1 MEWVVWAGY
10 YKTARQAPP
19 GGNYRKIRWLSYR
32 KFRYPLDEMRHPAPE
47 SARRI
52 AVVQSSVNVR
62 RLTPGLA
69 PFAGM
74 GYDFWIIDLYRQ
86 PDLLLASLREWK
98 PSAII
103 TEWLPGLT
111 EALVALGCPV
121 VLVPSDAPV
130 AGVFSVDVDDVAIGR
145 LAAEH
150 LISRGYRNFAFVG
163 RGDAHYAKQR
173 LEGFRAVVGE
183 VPVYWEEFRDWRQYD
198 EYWRDPDEDMLGWL
212 AAQVTP
218 LGIFTAHD
226 PTGRHVL
233 EAAAQAGLE
242 VPFAVGVI
250 SANDD
255 ETVCEMTR
263 PALSSI
269 RMPWRSLAAEVVRT
283 LERIWSGTPP
293 ASPVLVQPLE
303 IVARCSSSYEAVSDL
318 LVRRA
323 MQYLV
328 AQIATILSVEEW
340 AAKVGI
346 SRRVLE
352 RRFQLSLGR
361 SPHAMIQHERVER
374 AKNLLTTTDLPVS
387 MIAEHCGF
395 QSNER
400 LTVNFRAAVGVPP
413 ATYRRDSRVKSSL
426 EIRPK

>member
-1 MEWVVWAGY
+1 
-10 YKTARQAPP
+10 
-19 GGNYRKIRWLSYR
+19 
-32 KFRYPLDEMRHPAPE
+32 MRHLNPE
-47 SARRI
+47 SSKRI
-52 AVVQSSVNVR
+52 AVVLSSVNVR
-62 RLTPGLA
+62 RLTPGFA
-69 PFAGM
+69 PFAAM

-86 PDLLLASLREWK
+86 PDLLLASLREWR
-98 PSAII
+98 PRAIV

-111 EALVALGCPV
+111 EALAKLSCPV
-121 VLVPSDAPV
+121 VIVPSDEPV

-150 LISRGYRNFAFVG
+150 LVARGYKNFAFVG

-173 LEGFRAVVGE
+173 LEGFRSVVGE

-198 EYWRDPDEDMLGWL
+198 EYWRDPDEDMVGWL
-212 AAQVTP
+212 AGQAMPV
-218 LGIFTAHD
+218 GIFTAHD

-255 ETVCEMTR
+255 ETVCEMAR

-269 RMPWRSLAAEVVRT
+269 RLPWRRLAAEVVQTIEAIR
-283 LERIWSGTPP
+283 EGKTPD
-293 ASPVLVQPLE
+293 SPVLVKPLE
-303 IVARCSSSYEAVSDL
+303 IVARGSSSYEAVGDL
-318 LVRRA
+318 VVRRA
-323 MQYLV
+323 MQHLV
-328 AQIATILSVEEW
+328 ARISTIASVEEW
-340 AAKVGI
+340 AAQVGV

-352 RRFQLSLGR
+352 RRFQESLGR

-374 AKNLLTTTDLPVS
+374 AKSLLTTTDLSVGL
-387 MIAEHCGF
+387 IAERCGF

-400 LTVNFRAAVGVPP
+400 LTVNFRESVGVPP
-413 ATYRRDSRVKSSL
+413 ATYRRDSRAKSG
-426 EIRPK
+426 

>member
-1 MEWVVWAGY
+1 
-10 YKTARQAPP
+10 
-19 GGNYRKIRWLSYR
+19 
-32 KFRYPLDEMRHPAPE
+32 MRHSKPGI
-47 SARRI
+47 SKRI

-62 RLTPGLA
+62 RLTPG
-69 PFAGM
+69 FAQFVGM

-86 PDLLLASLREWK
+86 PELLLASLREWR
-98 PSAII
+98 PSAIV

-111 EALVALGCPV
+111 EALVELGCPV
-121 VLVPSDAPV
+121 VIVPSDEPV
-130 AGVFSVDVDDVAIGR
+130 AGVFTVDVDDVAIGR

-150 LISRGYRNFAFVG
+150 LVGRGYKNFAFVG
-163 RGDAHYAKQR
+163 RGDAHYTKQR

-183 VPVYWEEFRDWRQYD
+183 VPVYWEEFRDRRQYD
-198 EYWRDPDEDMLGWL
+198 EYWRDPDEDMVGWL
-212 AAQVTP
+212 AGQAMPV
-218 LGIFTAHD
+218 GIFTAHD

-255 ETVCEMTR
+255 ETVCEMAR

-269 RMPWRSLAAEVVRT
+269 RLPWRRLAAEVVQMI
-283 LERIWSGTPP
+283 EAIWAGKPP
-293 ASPVLVQPLE
+293 SAPVLVPPLE
-303 IVARCSSSYEAVSDL
+303 IVARGSSSYEAVADPV
-318 LVRRA
+318 VRRA

-328 AQIATILSVEEW
+328 EQISTIVSVEEW
-340 AAKVGI
+340 AARIGV

-352 RRFQLSLGR
+352 RRFQSSLGR

-374 AKNLLTTTDLPVS
+374 AKSLLTTTDLAVGL
-387 MIAEHCGF
+387 IAERCGF

-400 LTVNFRAAVGVPP
+400 LTVNFRESLGVPP
-413 ATYRRDSRVKSSL
+413 ATYRRDSRAKSG
-426 EIRPK
+426 

>member
-1 MEWVVWAGY
+1 
-10 YKTARQAPP
+10 
-19 GGNYRKIRWLSYR
+19 
-32 KFRYPLDEMRHPAPE
+32 MRHAD
-47 SARRI
+47 STISRRI

-86 PDLLLASLREWK
+86 PDLLLASLREWQ
-98 PSAII
+98 PSAIV

-111 EALVALGCPV
+111 EALVGLGCPV
-121 VLVPSDAPV
+121 VIVPSDELI
-130 AGVFSVDVDDVAIGR
+130 AGAFSVDIDDVAIGR

-150 LISRGYRNFAFVG
+150 LIARGYQNFAFVG

-173 LEGFRAVVGE
+173 LAGFQSVVGE

-198 EYWRDPDEDMLGWL
+198 EYWRDPDEDMVGWL
-212 AAQVTP
+212 AAQTTP

-242 VPFAVGVI
+242 VPFAIGVI

-255 ETVCEMTR
+255 ETVCEMAR

-269 RMPWRSLAAEVVRT
+269 RLPWRRLAAEVVQT
-283 LERIWSGTPP
+283 IEAIWAGHPP
-293 ASPVLVQPLE
+293 TSPILVQPLD
-303 IVARCSSSYEAVSDL
+303 IVARGSSSYEAVADPV
-318 LVRRA
+318 VRRA

-328 AQIATILSVEEW
+328 AQIASIASVEEW
-340 AAKVGI
+340 ASQIGV

-352 RRFQLSLGR
+352 RRLHECLDR
-361 SPHAMIQHERVER
+361 SPLAMIQHERVER
-374 AKNLLTTTDLPVS
+374 AKNLLTTTDLPIAI
-387 MIAEHCGF
+387 IAERCGF

-413 ATYRRDSRVKSSL
+413 ATYRRDSRNQADQASFGNGETVTSSDKTVGMAGAF
-426 EIRPK
+426 I

>member
-1 MEWVVWAGY
+1 M
-10 YKTARQAPP
+10 RQV
-19 GGNYRKIRWLSYR
+19 K
-32 KFRYPLDEMRHPAPE
+32 PE
-47 SARRI
+47 PSRRI

-62 RLTPGLA
+62 RLTPGFA

-86 PDLLLASLREWK
+86 PELLVASLREWQ
-98 PSAII
+98 PSAIV

-111 EALVALGCPV
+111 EALVGLGCPV
-121 VLVPSDAPV
+121 VLVPSDVPV
-130 AGVFSVDVDDVAIGR
+130 AGVYSVDIDDVAIGR

-150 LISRGYRNFAFVG
+150 LIARGYQNFAFVG
-163 RGDAHYAKQR
+163 RSDAHYAKQR
-173 LEGFRAVVGE
+173 LAGFEEVVGE
-183 VPVYWEEFRDWRQYD
+183 VPVYWEEFRDWRKYD
-198 EYWRDPDEDMLGWL
+198 EYWRDPDEDMVGWL
-212 AAQVTP
+212 AAQATP

-255 ETVCEMTR
+255 ETVCEMAR

-269 RMPWRSLAAEVVRT
+269 RLPWRRLAAEVVQT
-283 LERIWSGTPP
+283 IEAIWANKPP
-293 ASPVLVQPLE
+293 LSPILVQPLD
-303 IVARCSSSYEAVSDL
+303 IVARGSSSYEAVGDP

-328 AQIATILSVEEW
+328 EHISTIISVEEW
-340 AAKVGI
+340 ATQVGV

-352 RRFQLSLGR
+352 RRFLTSLGR

-374 AKNLLTTTDLPVS
+374 AKNLLTTTDLQVAA
-387 MIAEHCGF
+387 IAERCGY

-400 LTVNFRAAVGVPP
+400 LTVNFRASVGVPP
-413 ATYRRDSRVKSSL
+413 ATFRRDSREK
-426 EIRPK
+426 RA

>member
-1 MEWVVWAGY
+1 
-10 YKTARQAPP
+10 
-19 GGNYRKIRWLSYR
+19 
-32 KFRYPLDEMRHPAPE
+32 MRHLNPE
-47 SARRI
+47 SSKRI
-52 AVVQSSVNVR
+52 AVVLSSVNVR
-62 RLTPGLA
+62 RLTPGFA
-69 PFAGM
+69 PFAAM

-86 PDLLLASLREWK
+86 PDLLLASLREWR
-98 PSAII
+98 PRAIV

-111 EALVALGCPV
+111 EALAKLSCPV
-121 VLVPSDAPV
+121 VIVPSDEPV

-150 LISRGYRNFAFVG
+150 LVARGYKNFAFVG

-173 LEGFRAVVGE
+173 LEGFRSVVGE

-198 EYWRDPDEDMLGWL
+198 EYWRDPDEDMVGWL
-212 AAQVTP
+212 AGQAMPV
-218 LGIFTAHD
+218 GIFTAHD

-255 ETVCEMTR
+255 ETVCEMAR

-269 RMPWRSLAAEVVRT
+269 RLPWRRLAAEVVQTIEAIR
-283 LERIWSGTPP
+283 EGKTPD
-293 ASPVLVQPLE
+293 SPVLVKPLE
-303 IVARCSSSYEAVSDL
+303 IVARGSSSYEAVGDL
-318 LVRRA
+318 VVRRA

-328 AQIATILSVEEW
+328 AQISTIASVEEW
-340 AAKVGI
+340 AAQVGV

-352 RRFQLSLGR
+352 RRFQESLGR

-374 AKNLLTTTDLPVS
+374 AKSLLTTTDLSVGL
-387 MIAEHCGF
+387 IAERCGF

-400 LTVNFRAAVGVPP
+400 LTVNFRESVGVPP
-413 ATYRRDSRVKSSL
+413 ATYRRDSRAKSV
-426 EIRPK
+426 

>member
-1 MEWVVWAGY
+1 M
-10 YKTARQAPP
+10 RQS
-19 GGNYRKIRWLSYR
+19 RTDS
-32 KFRYPLDEMRHPAPE
+32 
-47 SARRI
+47 SRRI

-69 PFAGM
+69 LFAGM

-86 PDLLLASLREWK
+86 PELLLASLREWQ
-98 PSAII
+98 PGAIV

-111 EALVALGCPV
+111 EALVKLGCPV
-121 VLVPSDAPV
+121 VLVPSDEPV
-130 AGVFSVDVDDVAIGR
+130 AGVYHVDNDDVAIGR

-150 LISRGYRNFAFVG
+150 LISRGYPNFAFVG
-163 RGDAHYAKQR
+163 RSDAHYAKQR

-198 EYWRDPDEDMLGWL
+198 EYWRDPDEDMVGWL
-212 AAQVTP
+212 TQQATP

-233 EAAAQAGLE
+233 EAAAQARLE

-255 ETVCEMTR
+255 ETVCEMAR

-269 RMPWRSLAAEVVRT
+269 RLPWRRLAAEVVQT
-283 LERIWSGTPP
+283 LESIWAGTPP
-293 ASPVLVQPLE
+293 GGPILVPPLE
-303 IVARCSSSYEAVSDL
+303 IVVRGSSSYEAVGDP

-323 MQYLV
+323 MRFLIDQV
-328 AQIATILSVEEW
+328 STVISVEKW
-340 AAKVGI
+340 AASIGV

-352 RRFQLSLGR
+352 RRFQLALGR
-361 SPHAMIQHERVER
+361 SPLAMIQHERVER
-374 AKNLLTTTDLPVS
+374 AKGLLATTDLPVS
-387 MIAEHCGF
+387 QIAERCGY

-413 ATYRRDSRVKSSL
+413 AAYRRELRGK
-426 EIRPK
+426 RA

>member
-1 MEWVVWAGY
+1 
-10 YKTARQAPP
+10 
-19 GGNYRKIRWLSYR
+19 
-32 KFRYPLDEMRHPAPE
+32 MRRPRSE
-47 SARRI
+47 SSRRI

-86 PDLLLASLREWK
+86 PELLLASLREWK
-98 PSAII
+98 PGAIV

-111 EALVALGCPV
+111 EALVELGCPV
-121 VLVPSDAPV
+121 VLVPSDEPV
-130 AGVFSVDVDDVAIGR
+130 ANIYSVDIDDVAIGR

-163 RGDAHYAKQR
+163 RSDAHYAKQR

-198 EYWRDPDEDMLGWL
+198 EYWRDPDEDMVGWL
-212 AAQVTP
+212 AAQATP

-255 ETVCEMTR
+255 ETVCEMAR

-269 RMPWRSLAAEVVRT
+269 RLPWRRLAAEVVQT
-283 LERIWSGTPP
+283 LEAIWSGTPP
-293 ASPVLVQPLE
+293 TAPVLVPPLE
-303 IVARCSSSYEAVSDL
+303 IVVRGSSSYEAVGDP

-323 MQYLV
+323 MRYLIE
-328 AQIATILSVEEW
+328 QISTVISVEEW
-340 AAKVGI
+340 SASVGV

-352 RRFQLSLGR
+352 RRFQLALGR
-361 SPHAMIQHERVER
+361 SPLAMIQHERIER
-374 AKNLLTTTDLPVS
+374 AKNLLTTTDLAVS
-387 MIAEHCGF
+387 QVAERCGY
-395 QSNER
+395 QNNER
-400 LTVNFRAAVGVPP
+400 LTVNFRAALGMPP
-413 ATYRRDSRVKSSL
+413 AAYRKDAREKRG
-426 EIRPK
+426 

>member
-1 MEWVVWAGY
+1 
-10 YKTARQAPP
+10 
-19 GGNYRKIRWLSYR
+19 
-32 KFRYPLDEMRHPAPE
+32 MRHLKTKT
-47 SARRI
+47 SRRI

-86 PDLLLASLREWK
+86 HDLLLASLREWK
-98 PSAII
+98 PCAII
-103 TEWLPGLT
+103 TEWHPGLT
-111 EALVALGCPV
+111 EALLELDCPV
-121 VLVPSDAPV
+121 VIVPSDEPIE
-130 AGVFSVDVDDVAIGR
+130 GVYRVDIDDIAIGK

-150 LISRGYRNFAFVG
+150 LISRGYQNFAFVG

-173 LEGFRAVVGE
+173 LEGFKSVVGE
-183 VPVYWEEFRDWRQYD
+183 VAVYWEEFRDWRQYD
-198 EYWRDPDEDMLGWL
+198 EYWREPDEDMVGWL

-218 LGIFTAHD
+218 VGIFTAHD

-255 ETVCEMTR
+255 ETVCEMAN

-269 RMPWRSLAAEVVRT
+269 RLPWRRLAAEVVLI
-283 LERIWSGTPP
+283 LEAIWAGKEPT
-293 ASPVLVQPLE
+293 SPVLVPPLD
-303 IVARCSSSYEAVSDL
+303 IVTRGSSSYEAVSDPV
-318 LVRRA
+318 VRRA
-323 MQYLV
+323 MQLLV
-328 AQIATILSVEEW
+328 ERISSILSVENW
-340 AAKVGI
+340 AAQVGV

-352 RRFQLSLGR
+352 RRFQATLGR
-361 SPHAMIQHERVER
+361 SPHSMIHHERVER
-374 AKNLLTTTDLPVS
+374 AKNLLTTTDLPVAI
-387 MIAEHCGF
+387 IAERCGF

-400 LTVNFRAAVGVPP
+400 LTVNFREIVGTPP
-413 ATYRRDSRVKSSL
+413 ASYRRDSRHKTS
-426 EIRPK
+426 

>member
-1 MEWVVWAGY
+1 
-10 YKTARQAPP
+10 
-19 GGNYRKIRWLSYR
+19 
-32 KFRYPLDEMRHPAPE
+32 MRHLNPE
-47 SARRI
+47 TTKRI
-52 AVVQSSVNVR
+52 AVVLSSVNVR
-62 RLTPGLA
+62 RLTPGFA

-86 PDLLLASLREWK
+86 PDLLLASLREWR
-98 PSAII
+98 PSAIV
-103 TEWLPGLT
+103 TECLPGLT
-111 EALVALGCPV
+111 EALAKLGCPV
-121 VLVPSDAPV
+121 VIVPSDEPV

-150 LISRGYRNFAFVG
+150 LVARGYKNFAFVG
-163 RGDAHYAKQR
+163 RGDAHYARQR

-198 EYWRDPDEDMLGWL
+198 EYWRDPDEDMVGWL
-212 AAQVTP
+212 AGQAMPV
-218 LGIFTAHD
+218 GIFTAHD

-255 ETVCEMTR
+255 ETVCEMAR

-269 RMPWRSLAAEVVRT
+269 RLPWRRLAAEVVQTIEAIRAG
-283 LERIWSGTPP
+283 ETPV
-293 ASPVLVQPLE
+293 SPVLVKPLE
-303 IVARCSSSYEAVSDL
+303 IVARGSSSYEAVGDSV
-318 LVRRA
+318 VRRA
-323 MQYLV
+323 MQHLV
-328 AQIATILSVEEW
+328 ERISTIASVEEW
-340 AAKVGI
+340 AAQVGV

-352 RRFQLSLGR
+352 RRFRDSLGR

-374 AKNLLTTTDLPVS
+374 AKSLLTTTDLAVGL
-387 MIAEHCGF
+387 IAERCGF

-400 LTVNFRAAVGVPP
+400 LTVNFRESVGVPP
-413 ATYRRDSRVKSSL
+413 ATYRRDSRAKSG
-426 EIRPK
+426 

>member
-1 MEWVVWAGY
+1 
-10 YKTARQAPP
+10 
-19 GGNYRKIRWLSYR
+19 
-32 KFRYPLDEMRHPAPE
+32 MRHLNPE
-47 SARRI
+47 SSKRI
-52 AVVQSSVNVR
+52 AVVLSSVNVR
-62 RLTPGLA
+62 RLTPGFA
-69 PFAGM
+69 PFAAM

-86 PDLLLASLREWK
+86 PDLLLASLREWR
-98 PSAII
+98 PRAIV

-111 EALVALGCPV
+111 EALAKLSCPV
-121 VLVPSDAPV
+121 VIVPSDEPV

-150 LISRGYRNFAFVG
+150 LVARGYKNFAFVG

-173 LEGFRAVVGE
+173 LEGFRSVVGE

-198 EYWRDPDEDMLGWL
+198 EYWRDPDEDMVGWL
-212 AAQVTP
+212 AGQAMPV
-218 LGIFTAHD
+218 GIFTAHD

-255 ETVCEMTR
+255 ETVCEMAR

-269 RMPWRSLAAEVVRT
+269 RLPWRRLAAEVVQTIEAIR
-283 LERIWSGTPP
+283 EGKTPD
-293 ASPVLVQPLE
+293 SPVLVKPLE
-303 IVARCSSSYEAVSDL
+303 IVARGSSSYEAVGDL
-318 LVRRA
+318 VVRRA
-323 MQYLV
+323 MQHLV
-328 AQIATILSVEEW
+328 ARISTIASVEEW
-340 AAKVGI
+340 AAQVGV

-352 RRFQLSLGR
+352 RRFQESLGR

-374 AKNLLTTTDLPVS
+374 AKSLLTTTDLSVGL
-387 MIAEHCGF
+387 IAERCGF

-400 LTVNFRAAVGVPP
+400 LTVNFRESVGVPP
-413 ATYRRDSRVKSSL
+413 ATYRRDSRAKSV
-426 EIRPK
+426 

>member
-1 MEWVVWAGY
+1 
-10 YKTARQAPP
+10 
-19 GGNYRKIRWLSYR
+19 
-32 KFRYPLDEMRHPAPE
+32 MRHLKPE
-47 SARRI
+47 ISRRI

-86 PDLLLASLREWK
+86 RDLLLANLREWK
-98 PSAII
+98 PCAII
-103 TEWLPGLT
+103 TEWHPGLT
-111 EALVALGCPV
+111 EALLELGCPV
-121 VLVPSDAPV
+121 VIVPSDEPIE
-130 AGVFSVDVDDVAIGR
+130 GVYRVDIDDIAIGK

-150 LISRGYRNFAFVG
+150 LISRGYRHFAFVG

-173 LEGFRAVVGE
+173 LEGFKSVVGE
-183 VPVYWEEFRDWRQYD
+183 VAVYWEEFRDWRQYD
-198 EYWRDPDEDMLGWL
+198 EYWREPDEDMVGWL
-212 AAQVTP
+212 AAQATP

-255 ETVCEMTR
+255 ETVCEMAS

-269 RMPWRSLAAEVVRT
+269 RLPWRRLAAEVVHT
-283 LERIWSGTPP
+283 LEAVWAGKQPT
-293 ASPVLVQPLE
+293 SPVLVPPLD
-303 IVARCSSSYEAVSDL
+303 IVTRGSSSYEAVSDPV
-318 LVRRA
+318 VRRA
-323 MQYLV
+323 MQLLV
-328 AQIATILSVEEW
+328 ERISSILSVEDW
-340 AAKVGI
+340 AAKVGV

-352 RRFQLSLGR
+352 RRFQATLGR
-361 SPHAMIQHERVER
+361 SPHSMIHHERVAR
-374 AKNLLTTTDLPVS
+374 AKNLLTTTDLPVAI
-387 MIAEHCGF
+387 IAERCGF

-400 LTVNFRAAVGVPP
+400 LTVNFREIVGTPP
-413 ATYRRDSRVKSSL
+413 ASYRRDSRHKTS
-426 EIRPK
+426 

>member
-1 MEWVVWAGY
+1 
-10 YKTARQAPP
+10 
-19 GGNYRKIRWLSYR
+19 
-32 KFRYPLDEMRHPAPE
+32 MRHLKAE
-47 SARRI
+47 SSRRI

-74 GYDFWIIDLYRQ
+74 GYDFWVIDLYRQ
-86 PDLLLASLREWK
+86 RDLLLASLREWK
-98 PSAII
+98 PSAIV
-103 TEWLPGLT
+103 TEWHPGLT
-111 EALVALGCPV
+111 ELLVELGCPV
-121 VLVPSDAPV
+121 VIVPSDQPIP
-130 AGVFSVDVDDVAIGR
+130 GVHRVDVDDVAIGR

-150 LISRGYRNFAFVG
+150 LVSRGYRNFAFVG

-173 LEGFRAVVGE
+173 LEGFTSVVGE

-198 EYWRDPDEDMLGWL
+198 EYWRDPDEDMVGWL
-212 AAQVTP
+212 AQQATP

-242 VPFAVGVI
+242 VPFAIGVI

-255 ETVCEMTR
+255 ETVCEMAR

-269 RMPWRSLAAEVVRT
+269 RLPWRRLAAEVVQII
-283 LERIWSGTPP
+283 EEIWAGKNP

-303 IVARCSSSYEAVSDL
+303 IVARGSSSYEAVSDPVVRQAMQL
-318 LVRRA
+318 LVA
-323 MQYLV
+323 HV
-328 AQIATILSVEEW
+328 STILSVEEW
-340 AAKVGI
+340 AAKIGV

-352 RRFQLSLGR
+352 RRFHTALAR
-361 SPHAMIQHERVER
+361 SPLAMIQHERIER
-374 AKNLLTTTDLPVS
+374 AKNLLTTTDLSVA
-387 MIAEHCGF
+387 MIAERCGF

-400 LTVNFRAAVGVPP
+400 LTVNFRESVGVPP
-413 ATYRRDSRVKSSL
+413 AAYRRDSRLKSS
-426 EIRPK
+426 

>member
-1 MEWVVWAGY
+1 
-10 YKTARQAPP
+10 
-19 GGNYRKIRWLSYR
+19 
-32 KFRYPLDEMRHPAPE
+32 MRHFNPE
-47 SARRI
+47 SSKRT
-52 AVVQSSVNVR
+52 AVVLSSVNVR
-62 RLTPGLA
+62 RLTPGFA
-69 PFAGM
+69 PFAAM

-86 PDLLLASLREWK
+86 PDLLLASLREWR
-98 PSAII
+98 PRAIV

-111 EALVALGCPV
+111 EALAKLSCPV
-121 VLVPSDAPV
+121 VIVPSDEPV

-150 LISRGYRNFAFVG
+150 LVARGYKNFAFVG

-173 LEGFRAVVGE
+173 LEGFRSVVGE

-198 EYWRDPDEDMLGWL
+198 EYWRDPDEDMVGWL
-212 AAQVTP
+212 AGQAMPV
-218 LGIFTAHD
+218 GIFTAHD

-255 ETVCEMTR
+255 ETVCEMAR

-269 RMPWRSLAAEVVRT
+269 RLPWRRLAAEVVQTIEAIR
-283 LERIWSGTPP
+283 EGKTPD
-293 ASPVLVQPLE
+293 SPVLVKPLE
-303 IVARCSSSYEAVSDL
+303 IVARGSSSYEAVGDL
-318 LVRRA
+318 VVRRA

-328 AQIATILSVEEW
+328 AQISTIASVEEW
-340 AAKVGI
+340 AAQVGV

-352 RRFQLSLGR
+352 RRFQESLGR

-374 AKNLLTTTDLPVS
+374 AKSLLTTTDLSVGL
-387 MIAEHCGF
+387 IAERCGF

-400 LTVNFRAAVGVPP
+400 LTVNFRESVGVPP
-413 ATYRRDSRVKSSL
+413 ATYRRDSRAKSG
-426 EIRPK
+426 